1 MELYANYFNR
11 GVIPRYLNC
20 VEKSGGAQ
28 AIRNK
33 WEQTNANNVNGGN
46 YVNGYSNGYNN
57 NYVSNTNA
65 NGYITTSN
73 VNPASGGRS

>member
-1 MELYANYFNR
+1 
-11 GVIPRYLNC
+11 VIPKYLNC

-33 WEQTNANNVNGGN
+33 WEQTNANVNGI
-46 YVNGYSNGYNN
+46 NGYTNGYNN
-57 NYVSNTNA
+57 NYVSNSNA

-73 VNPASGGRS
+73 VNTVNGGRS

>member
-1 MELYANYFNR
+1 
-11 GVIPRYLNC
+11 VIPRYLNC

-33 WEQTNANNVNGGN
+33 WEQTNANVNGI
-46 YVNGYSNGYNN
+46 NGYTNGYNN
-57 NYVSNTNA
+57 NYVSNSNA

-73 VNPASGGRS
+73 VNTVNGGRS

>member
-1 MELYANYFNR
+1 M
-11 GVIPRYLNC
+11 IPKYLNC

-33 WEQTNANNVNGGN
+33 WEQTNANVNGI
-46 YVNGYSNGYNN
+46 NGYTNGYNN
-57 NYVSNTNA
+57 NYVSNSNA

-73 VNPASGGRS
+73 VNTVNGGRS